1 MKKFAFLISF
11 LTCLLLSSCNSL
23 NDEVVIVPNP
33 DEPTNPDTPV
43 EEDLYEEMYNPTS
56 NLQITLNFTNEA
68 IYKLAKY
75 SLDEVKKEMY
85 HPCDVTIS
93 LNDEVYAFLRQI
105 ANLTDQQFSIAN
117 PILDVSVGRYRI
129 SALHSSLARKNRD
142 KVFNFSIR
150 LGYDKLRI
158 KDDGSFINKRA
169 LSLLDE
175 AINKKCSIVI
185 AGKTG
190 TGKTEFQK
198 FLISRMNENTRII
211 LIDNIN
217 EFETN
222 YFKDN
227 LDSQTW
233 LVNNQ
238 KNNFDD
244 LIKNALRN
252 NPDWLVVGEARGEE
266 TWLVNNQKNNF
277 DDLIKNALRNN
288 PDWLVVGEAR
298 GEEMKAC
305 LNSTMSGSPTIT
317 TMHARD
323 SESIYHRIAR
333 MCMINSKNLVF
344 EETLEDVKEHFKFL
358 VYVKKIFDEKTKSYV
373 RYVDSISTN
382 DKGKFLEVYKYP
394 STFRKLPAEMRT
406 LFEMSLIE
414 FNKFNRRFAGV
425 KE

>member
-1 MKKFAFLISF
+1 MNLKLIEFIENSFLKELLERESITDISF
-11 LTCLLLSSCNSL
+11 NGEKLFYQDNLSGRLQSDL
-23 NDEVVIVPNP
+23 VV
-33 DEPTNPDTPV
+33 T
-43 EEDLYEEMYNPTS
+43 
-56 NLQITLNFTNEA
+56 
-68 IYKLAKY
+68 
-75 SLDEVKKEMY
+75 
-85 HPCDVTIS
+85 
-93 LNDEVYAFLRQI
+93 NDEVYAFLRQI

-252 NPDWLVVGEARGEE
+252 NPDW
-266 TWLVNNQKNNF
+266 
-277 DDLIKNALRNN
+277 I
-288 PDWLVVGEAR
+288 VVGEAR

>member
-1 MKKFAFLISF
+1 MNLKLIEFIENSFLKELLERESITDISF
-11 LTCLLLSSCNSL
+11 NGEKLFYQDNLSGRLQSDL
-23 NDEVVIVPNP
+23 VV
-33 DEPTNPDTPV
+33 T
-43 EEDLYEEMYNPTS
+43 
-56 NLQITLNFTNEA
+56 
-68 IYKLAKY
+68 
-75 SLDEVKKEMY
+75 
-85 HPCDVTIS
+85 
-93 LNDEVYAFLRQI
+93 NDEVYAFLRQI

-227 LDSQTW
+227 LDSQT
-233 LVNNQ
+233 
-238 KNNFDD
+238 
-244 LIKNALRN
+244 R
-252 NPDWLVVGEARGEE
+252 
-266 TWLVNNQKNNF
+266 LVNNQKNNF

-358 VYVKKIFDEKTKSYV
+358 VYVKKIFDEKTKSYI

-394 STFRKLPAEMRT
+394 STFIKLPTEMRT

>member
-1 MKKFAFLISF
+1 MNLKLIEFIENSFLKELLERESITDISF
-11 LTCLLLSSCNSL
+11 NGEKLFYQDNLSGRLQSDL
-23 NDEVVIVPNP
+23 VV
-33 DEPTNPDTPV
+33 T
-43 EEDLYEEMYNPTS
+43 
-56 NLQITLNFTNEA
+56 
-68 IYKLAKY
+68 
-75 SLDEVKKEMY
+75 
-85 HPCDVTIS
+85 
-93 LNDEVYAFLRQI
+93 NDEVYAFLRQI

-266 TWLVNNQKNNF
+266 
-277 DDLIKNALRNN
+277 
-288 PDWLVVGEAR
+288 
-298 GEEMKAC
+298 MKAC

-373 RYVDSISTN
+373 RYVDTISTN

>member
-1 MKKFAFLISF
+1 MNLKLIEFIENSFLKELLERESITDISF
-11 LTCLLLSSCNSL
+11 NGEKLFYQDNLSGRLQSDL
-23 NDEVVIVPNP
+23 VV
-33 DEPTNPDTPV
+33 T
-43 EEDLYEEMYNPTS
+43 
-56 NLQITLNFTNEA
+56 
-68 IYKLAKY
+68 
-75 SLDEVKKEMY
+75 
-85 HPCDVTIS
+85 
-93 LNDEVYAFLRQI
+93 NDEVYAFLRQI

-169 LSLLDE
+169 LYLLDE

-227 LDSQTW
+227 LDSQ
-233 LVNNQ
+233 
-238 KNNFDD
+238 
-244 LIKNALRN
+244 
-252 NPDWLVVGEARGEE
+252 

-394 STFRKLPAEMRT
+394 STFRKLPTEMRT

-425 KE
+425 IE

>member
-1 MKKFAFLISF
+1 MNLKLIEFIENSFLKELLERESITDISF
-11 LTCLLLSSCNSL
+11 NGEKLFYQDNLSGRLQSDL
-23 NDEVVIVPNP
+23 VV
-33 DEPTNPDTPV
+33 T
-43 EEDLYEEMYNPTS
+43 
-56 NLQITLNFTNEA
+56 
-68 IYKLAKY
+68 
-75 SLDEVKKEMY
+75 
-85 HPCDVTIS
+85 
-93 LNDEVYAFLRQI
+93 NDEVYAFLRQI

-266 TWLVNNQKNNF
+266 
-277 DDLIKNALRNN
+277 
-288 PDWLVVGEAR
+288 
-298 GEEMKAC
+298 MKAC

-394 STFRKLPAEMRT
+394 STFRKLPPEMRT